1 MKFRR
6 FTSAV
11 MAASIFAT
19 GTSIVAFAEQD
30 ANMTKELTY
39 VKERVQIPEEYS
51 EFTHST
57 SKRYNNTSYSF
68 DWNTKDGTKG
78 IGITISG
85 KVITNYTSHDY
96 NKPYDW
102 TPHFSKVSEK
112 ELLAKAKGYIKQLN
126 PTIMDRTVI
135 DEDSFRVDLTGN
147 SAYLSF
153 HRVANGLPVSGQTG
167 SVTVDKDT
175 GELIDYRYNWILG
188 AGFKEPDGIIS
199 EETAEDAYAREFPI
213 KLSYGIRHD
222 WEKDEYTPYLVYRQ
236 QISGEIDAFTG
247 KLSTF
252 EESYEYYDE
261 VVTEEEEEEVA
272 DDANPGTGGGNRVE
286 FTDNELKQLE
296 LEGKLITAE
305 EALAKL
311 KAMDVFYIPEGVDI
325 RSESCVFNE
334 RIGAYVRSVIVR
346 GTAEGYVDTD
356 GDIVM
361 PLNGSY
367 EKPNGAKTQKQNIYM
382 TFSMNAE
389 TGELIR
395 FDCGDIDNK
404 TSLDVAEAN
413 KTAVKTL
420 KTLLGAHASKFKVND
435 NISGTVSKVCD
446 KFVNGKAVGNPRN
459 RSVRYNL
466 NRIAYGIECADEN
479 VSLTIGNSGY
489 ITDYYLNFYN
499 MVYPKPTNI
508 VTAKKVYDNFFDQ
521 VGLDLKY
528 RCAYRTKDKKIVTA
542 LVYNSPRNLIMD
554 AFTGVVTDYSGV
566 PVVVEETISGYT
578 DLEGSKYKKYAEK
591 LYSYNISIADENG
604 KLREN
609 DAITIS
615 EFTTLLSRAREY
627 VSTTDIKDTSK
638 KLTRQM
644 AAKLFVTGVYGNEVA
659 ELKGIFKAPYTDV
672 AVDSEYVGYIA
683 IAKASGI
690 MKGTTSTK
698 FKPKTYLKRGDAL
711 KLIYDYLS

>member
-6 FTSAV
+6 FTSAAL
-11 MAASIFAT
+11 AAAIFAT
-19 GTSIVAFAEQD
+19 GTSVVAFAEQD

-39 VKERVQIPEEYS
+39 VKERIQIPKEYS

-68 DWNTKDGTKG
+68 NWSTKDGTKG
-78 IGITISG
+78 INVTISG
-85 KVITNYTSHDY
+85 KVITNYNCHDY
-96 NKPYDW
+96 EKPYDW

-112 ELLAKAKGYIKQLN
+112 ELLAKAKDYIKQLN
-126 PTIMDRTVI
+126 PTIMDRTEI
-135 DEDSFRVDLTGN
+135 EEDSFRVDLTGN
-147 SAYLSF
+147 SATLSF
-153 HRVANGLPVSGQTG
+153 HRTANGIPVSGQTG
-167 SVTVDKDT
+167 SITLDKDT
-175 GELIDYRYNWILG
+175 GELQSYRYNWILG
-188 AGFKEPDGIIS
+188 AGFKDPKNIIS
-199 EETAEDAYAREFPI
+199 EETAEEAYVREFPI

-222 WEKDEYTPYLVYRQ
+222 WEKDEYVPYLVYRQ

-252 EESYEYYDE
+252 EESYGAYEDMDAE
-261 VVTEEEEEEVA
+261 VEEDV
-272 DDANPGTGGGNRVE
+272 DDANPGTGGGNSVE
-286 FTDNELKQLE
+286 FTENELKQLE
-296 LEGKLITAE
+296 LEKNLITAE

-311 KAMDVFYIPEGVDI
+311 KAMDAFYIPEGVDI

-334 RIGAYVRSVIVR
+334 EIGAYVRGVVLR
-346 GTAEGYVDTD
+346 GTAEGYIDTD

-361 PLNGSY
+361 PLNDSY
-367 EKPNGAKTQKQNIYM
+367 EKPEGAKSTSQSIYM
-382 TFSMNAE
+382 NFTMNAE

-395 FDCGDIDNK
+395 FYCGDIDNK
-404 TSLDVAEAN
+404 TSLDVTETN
-413 KTAVKTL
+413 KKAAKVL
-420 KTLLGAHASKFKVND
+420 KSLLGKNASKFKVND
-435 NISGTVSKVCD
+435 NISGNVSKVYD
-446 KFVNGKAVGNPRN
+446 KYVNGKAVGNPRN
-459 RSVRYNL
+459 RSIHYHL
-466 NRIAYGIECADEN
+466 NRVAYGIDCIDEYVN
-479 VSLTIGNSGY
+479 LTVGNSGY
-489 ITDYYLNFYN
+489 ITEYNLCFRN

-508 VTAKKVYDNFFDQ
+508 ITAKKAYENFFDQ

-554 AFTGVVTDYSGV
+554 AFTGAVTDYSGV
-566 PVVVEETISGYT
+566 PVVVEETLSGYT

-615 EFTTLLSRAREY
+615 EFSKLLSMAREY
-627 VSTTDIKDTSK
+627 VSVSDIKDTSK

-672 AVDSEYVGYIA
+672 AADSEYVGYIA

-690 MKGTTSTK
+690 MKGATSTK

-711 KLIYDYLS
+711 KLIYNYLS